1 MSGWRPIALVAAA
14 SFAVGLATLTVAA
27 ASGMPAKELGHLGQ
41 ILLPAL
47 LVTSAVTAVA
57 ARRQAAVE
65 RQRVADAQRSDL
77 LIAVSH
83 DLRTPLAGLRAM
95 AEAIDDRVVEDPAT
109 LRRYVAEMRAAVDI
123 LVALVDD
130 LFELVQLDA
139 GAIAAETERAR
150 LADVVRSALAAC
162 DPEATGKGLAVR
174 TRLNG
179 AGEAECSPRLT
190 RVLQNLLQNAI
201 RHTPADGTV
210 WIEART
216 RGNGVEVV
224 VEDNG
229 EGMSAAAME
238 RVFDP
243 FWRGD
248 SARAG
253 AGSGLGLAL
262 AKRIVDALGG
272 EISVESEPARGSRF
286 AVLLPGA

>member
-1 MSGWRPIALVAAA
+1 VVAAA
-14 SFAVGLATLTVAA
+14 SFAVGVATLTVAA

-41 ILLPAL
+41 IVLPAL

-57 ARRQAAVE
+57 AHRQAVME

-95 AEAIDDRVVEDPAT
+95 AEAIDDGVVEDPAT
-109 LRRYVAEMRAAVDI
+109 LRRYVTEMRGAVDV
-123 LVALVDD
+123 LVELVDD

-139 GAIAAETERAR
+139 GAIAAETECAR
-150 LADVVRSALAAC
+150 LADVVRSAMAAC
-162 DPEATGKGLAVR
+162 DPEATDKGLAIR
-174 TRLNG
+174 TQLNG
-179 AGEAECSPRLT
+179 AGKAECSPRLT

-201 RHTPADGTV
+201 RHTPSDGTV
-210 WIEART
+210 WIEAQARDKA
-216 RGNGVEVV
+216 VEVV
-224 VEDNG
+224 VEDSG
-229 EGMSAAAME
+229 EGIPAEAME
-238 RVFDP
+238 RIFDP

-272 EISVESEPARGSRF
+272 EISVESKPARGSRF
-286 AVLLPGA
+286 AVLLPRA